1 MNVPQDTTEREKDW
15 YKQAKNK
22 EIVAESVIPQE
33 CCFGGGG
40 NDRQINDSNSG
51 IKWKTES
58 NRKIFL
64 LYSRDFIT

>member
-33 CCFGGGG
+33 CFGSKKP
-40 NDRQINDSNSG
+40 DRQINDSNSG
-51 IKWKTES
+51 IKWKTGS
-58 NRKIFL
+58 NRANRNVPKIHAIL
-64 LYSRDFIT
+64 